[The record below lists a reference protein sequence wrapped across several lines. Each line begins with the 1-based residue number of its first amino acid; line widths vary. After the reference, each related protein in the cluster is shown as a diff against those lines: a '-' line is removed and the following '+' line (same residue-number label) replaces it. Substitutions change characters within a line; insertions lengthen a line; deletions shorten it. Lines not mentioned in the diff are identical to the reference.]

1 MDEWDR
7 ICGCCICGKKWKQR
21 NMGCEVPF
29 LQATYGDSQRAADYE
44 GWLCECGVVCGGE
57 VQAFL
62 QPLSTCIYSNV
73 LLLFGGEV
81 KWDEEDKRNERM
93 S

>member
-1 MDEWDR
+1 MDEWSR
-7 ICGCCICGKKWKQR
+7 ICGCCVYGKEWKQR
-21 NMGCEVPF
+21 NMGCEVPI
-29 LQATYGDSQRAADYE
+29 LQATYSDNQGAKDVE

-62 QPLSTCIYSNV
+62 QPVSPRLYSDV
-73 LLLFGGEV
+73 LLLFGREV
-81 KWDEEDKRNERM
+81 KRNEEDKRNERM